1 MSHPD
6 LPQHSPHAEEGVWRE
21 LESLLDDLAH
31 DARRPQDVESFH
43 AALLARLAGALAAHS
58 GAVWLRRGGGMRL
71 ISEVNDHSRGVADR
85 GEHERLLAA
94 ALAQGG
100 AMVVPPQGQLADG
113 ARNLADDHC
122 VIGIVTLEDWLPTAW
137 GQAEA
142 RPLRP
147 GKGEAVAL
155 VELALP
161 AGRAPSS
168 YDGARQVMA
177 AACETAAEFHARAEL
192 ARLQHQRSQRDALL
206 EFSRTIA
213 HSIDLDATALAIV
226 NEGRRLLGCDRVS
239 LVVAR
244 GSRLRLQAV
253 SGVDRVERRGQAA
266 RALVAIAREATKLS
280 EPIYYAESQID
291 ALPQVAD
298 AVQQYVDQ
306 YHARVLAVVPMELA
320 DEQAA
325 GIAPQGQRMTVG
337 ALVAEQFTGNLD
349 QLEPSLV
356 AEVGRLAVPAI
367 ASATAWHEI
376 PFGRVLRQLTW
387 LRRPAA
393 LTRLAI
399 AAGLVAA
406 AIASLAIVKVP
417 LKVDVRGELL
427 PVARQD
433 VFAPRHAIVQ
443 SLNAHHGQEV
453 AQGEVLLTLRD
464 PDLTIEIERVAGE
477 TKTAQRQLEAIR
489 ATRTTAGGAGVDPV
503 ERYRL
508 SAQEEELKTRLV
520 NLARQAELLDQ
531 QREALEVTSPLAGRV
546 MTWQV
551 DERLAGRPVER
562 GQVLLSVADTS
573 GAWQLELQIPDDQ
586 MDAIRAAEAESPLVV
601 EYRLGSDASML
612 HRAQLTNIAQR
623 ADIVQLPSGDETR
636 TVVAHAQPQGEL
648 PQQLREAALRP
659 GGSVRARIVC
669 GHYPAGYVWFRD
681 AWRAIR
687 NWWEF

>member
-1 MSHPD
+1 M
-6 LPQHSPHAEEGVWRE
+6 
-21 LESLLDDLAH
+21 
-31 DARRPQDVESFH
+31 
-43 AALLARLAGALAAHS
+43 
-58 GAVWLRRGGGMRL
+58 
-71 ISEVNDHSRGVADR
+71 
-85 GEHERLLAA
+85 
-94 ALAQGG
+94 
-100 AMVVPPQGQLADG
+100 
-113 ARNLADDHC
+113 
-122 VIGIVTLEDWLPTAW
+122 
-137 GQAEA
+137 
-142 RPLRP
+142 
-147 GKGEAVAL
+147 
-155 VELALP
+155 
-161 AGRAPSS
+161 
-168 YDGARQVMA
+168 
-177 AACETAAEFHARAEL
+177 
-192 ARLQHQRSQRDALL
+192 
-206 EFSRTIA
+206 
-213 HSIDLDATALAIV
+213 
-226 NEGRRLLGCDRVS
+226 
-239 LVVAR
+239 
-244 GSRLRLQAV
+244 
-253 SGVDRVERRGQAA
+253 
-266 RALVAIAREATKLS
+266 
-280 EPIYYAESQID
+280 
-291 ALPQVAD
+291 
-298 AVQQYVDQ
+298 
-306 YHARVLAVVPMELA
+306 
-320 DEQAA
+320 
-325 GIAPQGQRMTVG
+325 
-337 ALVAEQFTGNLD
+337 
-349 QLEPSLV
+349 
-356 AEVGRLAVPAI
+356 
-367 ASATAWHEI
+367 
-376 PFGRVLRQLTW
+376 
-387 LRRPAA
+387 
-393 LTRLAI
+393 
-399 AAGLVAA
+399 
-406 AIASLAIVKVP
+406 
-417 LKVDVRGELL
+417 
-427 PVARQD
+427 
-433 VFAPRHAIVQ
+433 
-443 SLNAHHGQEV
+443 
-453 AQGEVLLTLRD
+453 LLTLRD